1 MPWWWKKKQKLPQS
15 TVSPQERVRERYL
28 SFRELLGLNNDC
40 LELLASI
47 QEDLQYAPPTREL
60 LDERVGSV
68 FEKTAEVVRT
78 LETLTGYDQRTLLT
92 AVEAQRQE
100 VERYIA
106 AGDLRPTNF
115 SASLSEV
122 SAASG
127 AEAGAKAAVLGEI
140 KNKLRLPVPDG
151 FVLTA
156 HAYRQFCGIPLWQQ
170 FRDITRNLDLNDLNA
185 VRKVSSELT
194 GLVMAMPVP
203 RAIEVALT
211 ERAAALQRAGLAVA
225 VRSSAVGEGGER
237 TFAGQFT
244 SYLNVPL
251 DQVVEAYKRV
261 VAGRFSERALFYRLS
276 AGLPEVESPMAVL
289 CLGVVRAQTA
299 GILYTRDPKDRKLD
313 ALWITATRGLG
324 LDIASGRTSA
334 DLFVVGRKWPHQ
346 VLEQSIV
353 NKNEE
358 AVLDDNGGVLR
369 RPVSPAEAAA
379 PSLSPREL
387 ALLADWSLRIEKHFG
402 VPQDIEWARDEQGQ
416 VWIVQ
421 ARPLALVDASQA
433 KSSKARIKADPL
445 LAGGRTVYPGRVS
458 GPAYLVNDLKTLSN
472 TPQGAILFLRKAS
485 PEIVTVFP
493 RISGV
498 VAEMG
503 NVAGHAA
510 SLLREAKIPSIFELG
525 GAFDRVK
532 NGDPVSLDAVQPR
545 IYSGMLWSSRMVET
559 QIYERYQESGIK
571 ADPINQR
578 LLVLHLLDTAA
589 SDFRPAGCKSA
600 HDVLRYCHEKAVEA
614 MFAVNDSALEG
625 DLTCSKRL
633 MTQVPVNIHV
643 LDLGGGLAL
652 EDPSSPEVRP
662 AEITSWPFQA
672 LWSGLTHPGVS
683 WQRDMPASFSDL
695 ASVVANSLTT
705 TAGATRALGDRSYLL
720 VADEYIN
727 LNTRLAY
734 HFTLVDACLSQNTS
748 HNYISFR
755 FAGGGATP
763 YRRNLRACFVEA
775 CLAHYGFLVD
785 RRSDLVNAWFKKAP
799 AEETAARLNIIGRL
813 MASTSQLDMY
823 MTSNAVM
830 RRYVQQFLDGNYA
843 FTLDAADDKPA
854 PAERCD

>member
-1 MPWWWKKKQKLPQS
+1 MPWWWKKKKPAEAAGSLQD
-15 TVSPQERVRERYL
+15 RIRGRYV
-28 SFRELLGLNNDC
+28 SFRELLSLNNDC

-60 LDERVGSV
+60 LGERVGSV
-68 FEKTAEVVRT
+68 FDKTAEVVRT
-78 LETLTGYDQRTLLT
+78 LERLTGYDHQSLLT
-92 AVEAQRQE
+92 SVQAQRQE

-106 AGDLRPTNF
+106 ADDLRPTNL

-122 SAASG
+122 NAASG

-170 FRDITRNLDLNDLNA
+170 FRDTTRNLDLNDLNIL
-185 VRKVSSELT
+185 RKVSAELT
-194 GLVMAMPVP
+194 ELVMATPVP

-211 ERAAALQRAGLAVA
+211 ERALALQRAGMAIA

-244 SYLNVPL
+244 SYLNVPV
-251 DQVVEAYKRV
+251 DQVVDAYKRV

-289 CLGVVRAQTA
+289 CLGVVRAQAA

-313 ALWITATRGLG
+313 ALWITGTRGLG
-324 LDIASGRTSA
+324 LDIASGQVPA
-334 DLFVVGRKWPHQ
+334 DLFVVERKWPHR
-346 VLEQSIV
+346 VVEQSIV
-353 NKNEE
+353 TKNE
-358 AVLDDNGGVLR
+358 AVVLAENGGVLR
-369 RPVSPAEAAA
+369 LPLSPEEACA
-379 PSLSPREL
+379 PSLNPREL

-402 VPQDIEWARDEQGQ
+402 VPQDIEWARDERGQ

-421 ARPLALVDASQA
+421 ARPLALVDSPQTR
-433 KSSKARIKADPL
+433 SKARVKEEPL

-458 GPAYLVNDLKTLSN
+458 GPAFLVTDLKTLGD
-472 TPQGAILFLRKAS
+472 TPEGAILFLRKSS

-525 GAFDRVK
+525 GAFERVK
-532 NGDPVSLDAVQPR
+532 NGDPISLDAVQPR
-545 IYSGMLWSSRMVET
+545 IYSGMLWSPRVVES
-559 QIYERYQESGIK
+559 QIQERYQDSRVK
-571 ADPINQR
+571 VDPINRR
-578 LLVLHLLDTAA
+578 LLVLHLLDTSS

-600 HDVLRYCHEKAVEA
+600 HDVLRFCHEKAVEA
-614 MFAVNDSALEG
+614 MFAVNDNALEG
-625 DLTCSKRL
+625 DLTCSKKL
-633 MTQVPVNIHV
+633 MTPVPVNIYV

-652 EDPSSPEVRP
+652 EDPSATEVRP
-662 AEITSWPFQA
+662 SEIVSWPFQA
-672 LWSGLTHPGVS
+672 LWRGLTHPGVT
-683 WQRDMPASFSDL
+683 WQRQMPASLSDL
-695 ASVVANSLTT
+695 ASVMANSLTAT
-705 TAGATRALGDRSYLL
+705 TGAMRALGDRSYLL

-734 HFTLVDACLSQNTS
+734 HFTLVDACLSPIAS

-785 RRSDLVNAWFKKAP
+785 RRNDLVNAWFKKAP
-799 AEETAARLNIIGRL
+799 ADETDARLNIIGRL
-813 MASTSQLDMY
+813 MACTSQLDMY

-830 RRYVQQFLDGNYA
+830 RHYVQQFLDGNYTFA
-843 FTLDAADDKPA
+843 VADESGVKPTAADV
-854 PAERCD
+854 

>member
-1 MPWWWKKKQKLPQS
+1 MPWPWWKKKKPAEPAGSLQD
-15 TVSPQERVRERYL
+15 RVRGRYVN
-28 SFRELLGLNNDC
+28 FRELLSLNNDC

-47 QEDLQYAPPTREL
+47 QEDLQYAPRTREL
-60 LDERVGSV
+60 LSDRVGCV
-68 FEKTAEVVRT
+68 FDKTAEVVRT
-78 LETLTGYDQRTLLT
+78 LERLTGYDNHVLLT
-92 AVEAQRQE
+92 SVQAQRQE

-106 AGDLRPTNF
+106 ADDLRPTNF

-122 SAASG
+122 TAASG

-140 KNKLRLPVPDG
+140 KNKLKLPVPDG

-156 HAYRQFCGIPLWQQ
+156 HAYRQFCGIPLWRH
-170 FRDITRNLDLNDLNA
+170 FRDSTRNLDLNDLSLL
-185 VRKVSSELT
+185 RKVSTELT
-194 GLVMAMPVP
+194 ELVMATPVP

-211 ERAAALQRAGLAVA
+211 ERALALQRAGMAIA

-244 SYLNVPL
+244 SYLNVPVNQIV
-251 DQVVEAYKRV
+251 DAYKRV

-289 CLGVVRAQTA
+289 CLGVIRAQTA

-324 LDIASGRTSA
+324 LDIASGQVPA
-334 DLFVVGRKWPHQ
+334 DLFVVERKWPHR
-346 VLEQSIV
+346 VVEQSIV
-353 NKNEE
+353 AKEE
-358 AVLDDNGGVLR
+358 AVVLAENGGVLR
-369 RPVSPAEAAA
+369 RPTSPEEAST
-379 PSLSPREL
+379 PSLNPREL

-402 VPQDIEWARDEQGQ
+402 VPQDIEWARDERGQ

-421 ARPLALVDASQA
+421 ARPLALVDSTQTR
-433 KSSKARIKADPL
+433 SKARVKAEPL

-458 GPAYLVNDLKTLSN
+458 GPAFLVNDLKTLGD
-472 TPQGAILFLRKAS
+472 TPQGAILFLHKSS
-485 PEIVTVFP
+485 PEMVTVFP
-493 RISGV
+493 RVSGV

-503 NVAGHAA
+503 SVAGHAA
-510 SLLREAKIPSIFELG
+510 SLLREAKIPSIFGLG
-525 GAFDRVK
+525 SAFEHVK
-532 NGDPVSLDAVQPR
+532 DGDPISLDAVQPR
-545 IYSGMLWSSRMVET
+545 IYSGILWPPRVIET
-559 QIYERYQESGIK
+559 EIRERYQESSVK
-571 ADPINQR
+571 ADPINRR
-578 LLVLHLLDTAA
+578 LLVLHLLDTSS

-614 MFAVNDSALEG
+614 MFAVNDNALEG
-625 DLTCSKRL
+625 DLNCSKKL
-633 MTQVPVNIHV
+633 MTPVPVNIYV

-652 EDPSSPEVRP
+652 EDPASPEVRP
-662 AEITSWPFQA
+662 SEIVSWPFQA
-672 LWSGLTHPGVS
+672 LWQGLTHPGVT
-683 WQRDMPASFSDL
+683 WQRGMPASLSDL
-695 ASVVANSLTT
+695 ASVVANSLTAT
-705 TAGATRALGDRSYLL
+705 TGAMRALGDRSYLL

-734 HFTLVDACLSQNTS
+734 HFTLVDACLSQITS

-763 YRRNLRACFVEA
+763 YRRNLRACFIEA

-785 RRSDLVNAWFKKAP
+785 RRNDLVNAWFKKGP
-799 AEETAARLNIIGRL
+799 ADETEIRLNIIGRL
-813 MASTSQLDMY
+813 MACASQLDMY

-830 RRYVQQFLDGNYA
+830 QRYVQQFLDGNYA
-843 FTLDAADDKPA
+843 FTVADAADVKPTA
-854 PAERCD
+854 ADV

>member
-1 MPWWWKKKQKLPQS
+1 MPWWWKKKKLTEAAGSLQD
-15 TVSPQERVRERYL
+15 RIRGRYV
-28 SFRELLGLNNDC
+28 SFRELLSLNNDC

-60 LDERVGSV
+60 LSDRVGSV
-68 FEKTAEVVRT
+68 FDKTAEVVRT
-78 LETLTGYDQRTLLT
+78 LERLTGYDHQSLLT
-92 AVEAQRQE
+92 SVQAQRQE

-106 AGDLRPTNF
+106 ADDLRPTNL

-122 SAASG
+122 NAASG

-170 FRDITRNLDLNDLNA
+170 FRDTTRNLDLNDLN
-185 VRKVSSELT
+185 VLRKVSAELT
-194 GLVMAMPVP
+194 ELVMATPVP

-211 ERAAALQRAGLAVA
+211 ERALALQRAGLAIA

-244 SYLNVPL
+244 SYLNVPV
-251 DQVVEAYKRV
+251 DQVVDAYKRV

-324 LDIASGRTSA
+324 LDIASGQVPA
-334 DLFVVGRKWPHQ
+334 DLFVVERKWPHR
-346 VLEQSIV
+346 VVEQSIV
-353 NKNEE
+353 TKNE
-358 AVLDDNGGVLR
+358 AVVLAENGGVLR
-369 RPVSPAEAAA
+369 RPTSPEEACA
-379 PSLSPREL
+379 PSLNPREL

-402 VPQDIEWARDEQGQ
+402 VPQDIEWARDERGQ

-421 ARPLALVDASQA
+421 ARPLALVDSPQTR
-433 KSSKARIKADPL
+433 SKARVKEEPL

-458 GPAYLVNDLKTLSN
+458 GPAFLVTDLKALGD
-472 TPQGAILFLRKAS
+472 TPEGAILFLRKSS

-525 GAFDRVK
+525 GAFERVK
-532 NGDPVSLDAVQPR
+532 DGDPISLDAVQPR
-545 IYSGMLWSSRMVET
+545 IYSGMLWSPRVIES
-559 QIYERYQESGIK
+559 QIQERYQDSRVK
-571 ADPINQR
+571 ADPINRR
-578 LLVLHLLDTAA
+578 LLVLHLLDTSS

-600 HDVLRYCHEKAVEA
+600 HDVLRFCHEKAVEA
-614 MFAVNDSALEG
+614 MFAVNDNALEG
-625 DLTCSKRL
+625 DLTCSKKL
-633 MTQVPVNIHV
+633 MTPVPVNIYV

-652 EDPSSPEVRP
+652 EDPSATEVRP
-662 AEITSWPFQA
+662 SEIVSWPFQA
-672 LWSGLTHPGVS
+672 LWRGLTHPGVT
-683 WQRDMPASFSDL
+683 WQRQMPASLSDL
-695 ASVVANSLTT
+695 ASVMANSLTAT
-705 TAGATRALGDRSYLL
+705 TGAMRALGDRSYLL

-734 HFTLVDACLSQNTS
+734 HFTLVDACLSPNAS

-755 FAGGGATP
+755 FAGGGATA

-785 RRSDLVNAWFKKAP
+785 RRNDLVNAWFKKAP
-799 AEETAARLNIIGRL
+799 ADETDARLNIIGRL
-813 MASTSQLDMY
+813 MACTSQLDMY

-830 RRYVQQFLDGNYA
+830 RHYVQQFLDGNYA
-843 FTLDAADDKPA
+843 FAVADDAGVKPTAADV
-854 PAERCD
+854 

>member
-1 MPWWWKKKQKLPQS
+1 MPWWWKKRKLPE
-15 TVSPQERVRERYL
+15 TAVSPQERVRDRYV
-28 SFRELLGLNNDC
+28 SFRELLSLNNDC

-60 LDERVGSV
+60 LSDRVSSV
-68 FEKTAEVVRT
+68 FDKTAEVVRT
-78 LETLTGYDQRTLLT
+78 LERLTGYDQQSLLQ

-106 AGDLRPTNF
+106 ADDLRPTNF

-122 SAASG
+122 NAASG

-140 KNKLRLPVPDG
+140 KNTLRLPVPDG

-156 HAYRQFCGIPLWQQ
+156 HAYRQFCGRPLWRQ
-170 FRDITRNLDLNDLNA
+170 FRDAIRNLDLNDLNL
-185 VRKVSSELT
+185 VHQVSAELT
-194 GLVMAMPVP
+194 NLVMATPVP

-211 ERAAALQRAGLAVA
+211 QRALALQRAGMAVA
-225 VRSSAVGEGGER
+225 VRSSAVGEGGEK

-244 SYLNVPL
+244 SYLNVPV
-251 DQVVEAYKRV
+251 DQVVDAYKRV

-276 AGLPEVESPMAVL
+276 AGMPEVESPMAVL

-299 GILYTRDPKDRKLD
+299 GILYTRDPRDRKLD
-313 ALWITATRGLG
+313 ALWITATRGLA
-324 LDIASGRTSA
+324 LDIASGQVPA
-334 DLFVVGRKWPHQ
+334 DLFVVERRWPHR
-346 VLEQSIV
+346 VVEQSIV
-353 NKNEE
+353 AKNEE
-358 AVLDDNGGVLR
+358 VVLAENGGVLR
-369 RPVSPAEAAA
+369 RPTSPEEAGA
-379 PSLSPREL
+379 PSLNPREL

-402 VPQDIEWARDEQGQ
+402 VPQDIEWARDERGQ

-421 ARPLALVDASQA
+421 ARPLTLVDSPQIR
-433 KSSKARIKADPL
+433 SKARVKADPL
-445 LAGGRTVYPGRVS
+445 LAGGRAVYPGRVS
-458 GPAYLVNDLKTLSN
+458 GPAFLVNDLTTLSD
-472 TPQGAILFLRKAS
+472 TPQGAILFMRKAS

-510 SLLREAKIPSIFELG
+510 SLLREAKIPSIFELA
-525 GAFDRVK
+525 GAFEHVK
-532 NGDPVSLDAVQPR
+532 IGDPVSLDAVQPR
-545 IYSGMLWSSRMVET
+545 IYSGMLWSPRMVES
-559 QIYERYQESGIK
+559 QIYERYQESNVK
-571 ADPINQR
+571 VDPINRR
-578 LLVLHLLDTAA
+578 LLVLHLLDTAS

-614 MFAVNDSALEG
+614 MFAVNDTALEG
-625 DLTCSKRL
+625 DVTCSKRL
-633 MTQVPVNIHV
+633 MTPVPVNIYV

-652 EDPSSPEVRP
+652 DDPSAPEVRP
-662 AEITSWPFQA
+662 SEIVSWPFQA
-672 LWSGLTHPGVS
+672 LWRGLTHPGVS
-683 WQRDMPASFSDL
+683 WHREMPASLSDL
-695 ASVVANSLTT
+695 ASVMANSLTT
-705 TAGATRALGDRSYLL
+705 TTGAMRALGDRSYLL

-727 LNTRLAY
+727 LNSRLAY
-734 HFTLVDACLSQNTS
+734 HFTLVDACLSPVAS

-775 CLAHYGFLVD
+775 CLSHHGFLVD

-799 AEETAARLNIIGRL
+799 AEETEVRLNIIGRL
-813 MASTSQLDMY
+813 MACTSQLDMY

-843 FTLDAADDKPA
+843 FAVDEADAKPA
-854 PAERCD
+854 VPEA

>member
-1 MPWWWKKKQKLPQS
+1 LSIGGTRQLP
-15 TVSPQERVRERYL
+15 
-28 SFRELLGLNNDC
+28 FNNDC

-60 LDERVGSV
+60 LSDRVSCV

-78 LETLTGYDQRTLLT
+78 LERLTGYDQQPLLT
-92 AVEAQRQE
+92 SVAAQRQE
-100 VERYIA
+100 VEQYIA
-106 AGDLRPTNF
+106 ADDLRPTNL

-122 SAASG
+122 NASSG
-127 AEAGAKAAVLGEI
+127 AEAGAKAAMLGEI
-140 KNKLRLPVPDG
+140 RNKLRLPVPDG
-151 FVLTA
+151 FVITA
-156 HAYRQFCGIPLWQQ
+156 HAYRQFCGIPLWQHV
-170 FRDITRNLDLNDLNA
+170 RDSTRNLDLNDLNLL
-185 VRKVSSELT
+185 RQVSAELT
-194 GLVMAMPVP
+194 DLVMATPVP

-211 ERAAALQRAGLAVA
+211 ERALAIERAGRAIA

-244 SYLNVPL
+244 SLLNVPA
-251 DQVVEAYKRV
+251 DQLVDAYKRV

-289 CLGVVRAQTA
+289 CLGVVRAQTS
-299 GILYTRDPKDRKLD
+299 GILYTRDPKDPKLD
-313 ALWITATRGLG
+313 ALWITATLGLG
-324 LDIASGRTSA
+324 LDIASGRVPA
-334 DLFVVGRKWPHQ
+334 DLFVMERKWPHRL
-346 VLEQSIV
+346 LEQSIV
-353 NKNEE
+353 VKDE
-358 AVLDDNGGVLR
+358 AVMLAENGGVLR
-369 RPVSPAEAAA
+369 RPTSPEEASA
-379 PSLSPREL
+379 PSLNPREL

-402 VPQDIEWARDEQGQ
+402 VPQDIEWARDERGQ

-421 ARPLALVDASQA
+421 ARPLAPVDSSQTR
-433 KSSKARIKADPL
+433 SRARVKGAPF

-458 GPAYLVNDLKTLSN
+458 GPAFLVNDLKSLQD

-510 SLLREAKIPSIFELG
+510 CLLREAKIPSIFELG
-525 GAFDRVK
+525 GAFERIQD
-532 NGDPVSLDAVQPR
+532 GDPVSLDAVQPR
-545 IYSGMLWSSRMVET
+545 IYSGMLWSPRIIES
-559 QIYERYQESGIK
+559 QIRERYQESSVK
-571 ADPINQR
+571 ADPINRR
-578 LLVLHLLDTAA
+578 LLVLHLLDTSA

-600 HDVLRYCHEKAVEA
+600 HDVLRFCHEKAVEA
-614 MFAVNDSALEG
+614 MFAVNDNALEG
-625 DLTCSKRL
+625 DWTCSKKL
-633 MTQVPVNIHV
+633 MTPVPVNIYV

-652 EDPSSPEVRP
+652 ENPSAKEVRP
-662 AEITSWPFQA
+662 SEIVSWPFQA
-672 LWSGLTHPGVS
+672 LWRGLTHPGVT
-683 WQRDMPASFSDL
+683 WQREMPASLSDL
-695 ASVVANSLTT
+695 ASVMANSLTST
-705 TAGATRALGDRSYLL
+705 TGAMRALGDRSYLL

-734 HFTLVDACLSQNTS
+734 HFTLVDACLSPNAS

-755 FAGGGATP
+755 FAGGGAAP

-785 RRSDLVNAWFKKAP
+785 RRNDLVNAWFKKAP
-799 AEETAARLNIIGRL
+799 AEETETRLNIIGRL

-830 RRYVQQFLDGNYA
+830 RRYVQQFLDGNYTFA
-843 FTLDAADDKPA
+843 VEDEAGVKPA
-854 PAERCD
+854 AAEREV